1 MADSEF
7 EREMAEAIENA
18 EIAEVVCVILPM
30 INQCLVFD
38 SRATEN
44 DPPIITVSAPLGSA
58 DRRLRHVNRARPH
71 LPHAHALAVIPWHSS
86 IQSLVDSL
94 VWEMLFRRITLSGS
108 SLCLEQCSDALEELK
123 QFERQ
128 AMVSMIRGQ
137 GPYHTIWSRSST

>member
-1 MADSEF
+1 MADFEF

-18 EIAEVVCVILPM
+18 EIAEIVCVILPT

-38 SRATEN
+38 SRATET
-44 DPPIITVSAPLGSA
+44 DPPVIIVSPPLGSA

-86 IQSLVDSL
+86 IQSLVDSP
-94 VWEMLFRRITLSGS
+94 VWEMLYRRITQSGS
-108 SLCLEQCSDALEELK
+108 STCLEQCTTALDELK

-137 GPYHTIWSRSST
+137 GPYHTIWSRS